1 MSRPAVF
8 FPVGPTFTG
17 AYSSVR
23 FLMILL
29 VFFLCT
35 IHLVFAE
42 TRKAPEDSSS
52 PGANVG
58 ELLKLAQELNQEIK
72 AAAME
77 SEAASARADAA
88 GRLADPNFTV
98 FSDQNQNRNGGFIPS
113 RLGNWTFTIQQ
124 VFPLGGKRSLQH
136 EVAAQEAKAAEHEQ
150 RAVAD
155 DLGERIKT
163 VYSEYYQI
171 IQAQKLTQEVRDSV
185 VDLLKVAE
193 KRYAQS
199 IGEQQD
205 VLKAELER
213 NKLETSLARLESDKL
228 KVKARLNALVNRAPN
243 APLATPSQMLFPDSR
258 KLEYETLLRRVQG
271 ANAMMAAAEQRV
283 ASAVTNEDL
292 VSRNWY
298 PDLTAGF
305 GVVDNRPMDESAYS
319 GVSYEAMLSVNIPLS
334 WGLKKAQ
341 EHEARAKA
349 GAARAKRETVKIQTQ
364 SDLHQAVSTFT
375 QLEKIARLL
384 QDNTIP
390 TAKVTLRS
398 TITAYGLGR
407 GDYRSAIEAHHMLF
421 DAKTELIKT
430 TAEQNAQLA
439 TIERLIGGPL

>member
-1 MSRPAVF
+1 MSGS
-8 FPVGPTFTG
+8 VGLVSASSFLAG
-17 AYSSVR
+17 ADRCLHV
-23 FLMILL
+23 LMIAL
-29 VFFLCT
+29 VLFLCT
-35 IHLVFAE
+35 HPVFAE
-42 TRKAPEDSSS
+42 TRKGPENSS
-52 PGANVG
+52 PPGTNVE
-58 ELLKLAQELNQEIK
+58 ELLKLAQNLNQEVK

-98 FSDQNQNRNGGFIPS
+98 FSDQNQNRNGGVVPS
-113 RLGNWTFTIQQ
+113 RFGNWTFTVQQ

-155 DLGERIKT
+155 DLNERVKT
-163 VYSEYYQI
+163 VYGEYYQI
-171 IQAQKLTQEVRDSV
+171 TQAQKLAQEVRDSV

-213 NKLETSLARLESDKL
+213 NNLEISLARLESDQL

-243 APLATPSQMLFPDSR
+243 TPLASPSQIIFPDSR
-258 KLEYETLLRRVQG
+258 KLNYEALLGRVQG
-271 ANAMMAAAEQRV
+271 ANAMLAAAEQRA

-305 GVVDNRPMDESAYS
+305 GVVDNRPMDETAYS
-319 GVSYEAMLSVNIPLS
+319 GASYEAMLSINIPLS

-364 SDLHQAVSTFT
+364 SDLHQAISTFT
-375 QLEKIARLL
+375 QLEKITRLL
-384 QDNTIP
+384 QNNTIP

-407 GDYRSAIEAHHMLF
+407 GDYRSAIEAHHILF
-421 DAKTELIKT
+421 DARTELIKT
-430 TAEQNAQLA
+430 TAEQNVQLA
-439 TIERLIGGPL
+439 IIERLIGGPL